1 MSIVIDI
8 ATFVGQLAV
17 IAAWMLGYLILAAVI
32 WVYFSEN
39 ERYYTLLIVILLIPN
54 LSITTIV
61 FIATLKLINLKY
73 AIIFSIIL
81 IAHQIIVEI
90 QNTYKDYWI
99 IGIQLKRRERLEKLI
114 AKRKRQKVRRESQKR
129 TRQKL
134 KHKKIKIQDEDP
146 DFTVF

>member
-32 WVYFSEN
+32 WVYFSVN
-39 ERYYTLLIVILLIPN
+39 ERYYTLLIIVLLIPN
-54 LSITTIV
+54 LSIATIV

-73 AIIFSIIL
+73 AIIFSAIL
-81 IAHQIIVEI
+81 IIHQIIVEI

-114 AKRKRQKVRRESQKR
+114 AKRKRQTVRWESQKKS
-129 TRQKL
+129 TTKAKTQKD
-134 KHKKIKIQDEDP
+134 KNP
-146 DFTVF
+146 R